1 MVDFICFRQVFESY
15 VDVENFLIS
24 CENKYSEIVH
34 FSERVSY
41 AKKLANFADGVV
53 AIESNEWVGACIG
66 YFNNNETKQ
75 AYISFICNLDD
86 KNKGLG
92 FILHQKFCERAIE
105 NGMESIAL
113 EVLKVNERALKF
125 YRRLGYE
132 IIEDHGI
139 RWLMKKVF

>member
-1 MVDFICFRQVFESY
+1 MEILSFCDVVESPSNVD
-15 VDVENFLIS
+15 NFLIS

-66 YFNNNETKQ
+66 YFNNYETKQ